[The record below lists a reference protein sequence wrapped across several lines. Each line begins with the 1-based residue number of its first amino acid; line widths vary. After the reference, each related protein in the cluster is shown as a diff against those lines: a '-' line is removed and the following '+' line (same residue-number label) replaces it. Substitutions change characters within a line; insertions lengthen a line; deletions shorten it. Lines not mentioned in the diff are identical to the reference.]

1 MDPQEHHA
9 EMTYDGLCEVAQLAE
24 LKAQLSSV
32 SEPNIRVEYKPNRRQ
47 YLASVSTN

>member
-1 MDPQEHHA
+1 MRGMSRRALQS
-9 EMTYDGLCEVAQLAE
+9 EVAQLAE